1 MRPWRLD
8 IALDA
13 EQESPLYRQIT
24 NAIVHDIRRGRLRR
38 GDALPGS
45 RALAEHLG
53 VSRKT
58 IVTALNDLADQGWIV
73 TSSAR
78 GTRVSDS
85 IPEVSPIERSAPVLP
100 SFDDAPSYD
109 FRDVP
114 SLAAPRPLP
123 KGMVCF
129 DDGSADPRLAPMDA
143 LATFFRTATRSLRR
157 EGLVYSDPRGDTRL
171 RDALATHLN
180 QVRGLAVT
188 RDEILVT
195 RGSQMAITLVAQVLV
210 RPGDAVAVEDPG
222 YGPARAAF
230 ELVGAALKPI
240 PVDGQGIC
248 VDALE
253 RLLTQHKIR
262 AIYVTPQHHYPTTV
276 SMAAGRR
283 AGLLALAVRH
293 RFAVIEDDYDY
304 EFHFGPR
311 PPLSLASVDGG
322 RSVLYVGSLSK
333 LLAPAVRVGYLV
345 GPASVIERAAKVRMS
360 IDRQGD
366 VILER
371 AIAELLEEGLL
382 QGHARKARNAYL
394 ERRDVLVSELNSRLG
409 AMLDVNAPTG
419 GLALWAT
426 PRESVDLKTWV
437 ERAEANGV
445 RIGGDEGD
453 AARQG
458 GFRMGY
464 ASLTPAELHA
474 GVERLAAA
482 WLGKGS

>member
-85 IPEVSPIERSAPVLP
+85 IPEVTTTVRSAVPLP
-100 SFDDAPSYD
+100 SFDGKPSYD
-109 FRDVP
+109 FAPIP
-114 SLAAPRPLP
+114 SLSAPRPLP
-123 KGMVCF
+123 KGMVNF
-129 DDGSADPRLAPMDA
+129 DDGSADPRLAPLDA

-157 EGLVYSDPRGDTRL
+157 EGLVYSDPRGDVRL

-180 QVRGLAVT
+180 QARGLAVT

-195 RGSQMAITLVAQVLV
+195 RGSQMAITLIAQVLV

-230 ELVGAALKPI
+230 QLAGAVLKPV
-240 PVDGQGIC
+240 PTDAQGLS
-248 VDALE
+248 VEALE
-253 RLLTQHKIR
+253 RLLSQHKIR

-283 AGLLALAVRH
+283 AGLLALAVQH

-333 LLAPAVRVGYLV
+333 LLAPAVRIGYLV
-345 GPASVIERAAKVRMS
+345 GPTSVIERAAKVRMS

-366 VILER
+366 IILER

-382 QGHARKARNAYL
+382 QGHARKARTAYL
-394 ERRDVLVSELNSRLG
+394 ERRDVLLSELNSRLG
-409 AMLDVNAPTG
+409 ETLEVVAPSG

-426 PRESVDLKTWV
+426 PRQAIDLDAWA
-437 ERAEANGV
+437 ERAEAKGV
-445 RIGGDEGD
+445 RVGEGGD
-453 AARQG
+453 ATRQG

-464 ASLTPAELHA
+464 AALTPQEIRT
-474 GVERLAAA
+474 GVERLSAALTSEPA
-482 WLGKGS
+482 R

>member
-1 MRPWRLD
+1 VRPWRLD

-85 IPEVSPIERSAPVLP
+85 IPEVAVTARSTPALP
-100 SFDDAPSYD
+100 SFDGAPGYD
-109 FRDVP
+109 FAQVP
-114 SLAAPRPLP
+114 SLVAPRPLP
-123 KGMVCF
+123 KGTLNF
-129 DDGSADPRLAPMDA
+129 DDGSADPRLAPLDA

-157 EGLVYSDPRGDTRL
+157 EGLVYSDPRGDVRL

-180 QVRGLAVT
+180 QARGLAVT

-210 RPGDAVAVEDPG
+210 QPGDAVAVEDPG

-230 ELVGAALKPI
+230 QLAGAVLKP
-240 PVDGQGIC
+240 VETDGQGLS
-248 VDALE
+248 VEALE
-253 RLLTQHKIR
+253 RLLAHHKIR

-283 AGLLALAVRH
+283 AGLLALAVQH

-345 GPASVIERAAKVRMS
+345 GPASVIERAAQVRMS

-366 VILER
+366 IILER

-382 QGHARKARNAYL
+382 QGHARKARSAYL
-394 ERRDVLVSELNSRLG
+394 ERRDVLVSELSSRLG
-409 AMLDVNAPTG
+409 ATLDVVAPTG

-426 PRESVDLKTWV
+426 PRGPLDLDAWAA
-437 ERAEANGV
+437 RAEAKGV
-445 RIGGDEGD
+445 RIGGDDGD
-453 AARQG
+453 STRQG

-464 ASLTPAELHA
+464 ASLTPAEIRT

-482 WLGKGS
+482 LPDKVR